1 MHEPSTNWQKDY
13 SSPLKE
19 LFGKWFFILY
29 SIVYAGFIIVSVV
42 SPSLMATD
50 VGAINV
56 AIAYGFLLIII
67 AVVLAFAYN
76 HFCTRAEEMMQ
87 PEDDEEVI

>member
-1 MHEPSTNWQKDY
+1 
-13 SSPLKE
+13 
-19 LFGKWFFILY
+19 
-29 SIVYAGFIIVSVV
+29 
-42 SPSLMATD
+42 MATD

>member
-1 MHEPSTNWQKDY
+1 MHGPSTDWKKDY

-29 SIVYAGFIIVSVV
+29 TIVYAGFIIISVV

-50 VGAINV
+50 VGSINV
-56 AIAYGFLLIII
+56 AISYGFLLIII